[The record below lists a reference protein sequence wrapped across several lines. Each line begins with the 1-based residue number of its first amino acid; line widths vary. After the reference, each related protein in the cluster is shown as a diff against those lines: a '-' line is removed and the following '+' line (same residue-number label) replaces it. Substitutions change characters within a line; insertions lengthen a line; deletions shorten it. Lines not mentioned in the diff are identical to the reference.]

1 MVFGYEL
8 GKAFVRLLQERLPVT
23 EKVDKLFGLLLAAV
37 RPQAA
42 SLTAG
47 QNYAIVI
54 FFSHSNEK
62 VGCSRG
68 KGKTFFPHSPANPP
82 IKCLK
87 KYQHI
92 LSELDAEHAAATV
105 FPRHSCK
112 LLQ

>member
-37 RPQAA
+37 RPEAA

-62 VGCSRG
+62 VGCLGVKVRL
-68 KGKTFFPHSPANPP
+68 FFHIPP
-82 IKCLK
+82 PTRL
-87 KYQHI
+87 
-92 LSELDAEHAAATV
+92 
-105 FPRHSCK
+105 
-112 LLQ
+112 